1 MIDPV
6 TGQPVQL
13 TAVPTAHAVHA
24 VQQQQLNAV
33 AAAQTPTVPAEVAMQ
48 EEEGKP
54 APHEAVIRSYADQV
68 IMSNHKALV
77 SQAQPMFTLASMA
90 SSVPQ
95 AGVPIQTGAMVVNNP
110 AAAAHTQLQLQAQ
123 LQQQVQA
130 AQAAQQQLQAAQ
142 LQQLQMQ
149 AMGWGVH
156 PQLTYAQP
164 GIQQFLAH
172 QQMLQAQSQ
181 PQYVQLPN
189 GQLVVAAQQPQI
201 LLQRFAR
208 PM

>member
-1 MIDPV
+1 M
-6 TGQPVQL
+6 
-13 TAVPTAHAVHA
+13 
-24 VQQQQLNAV
+24 NAV
-33 AAAQTPTVPAEVAMQ
+33 AAAQTPTTPADTVTQ
-48 EEEGKP
+48 EDEGKP

-95 AGVPIQTGAMVVNNP
+95 AGVPIQAGAVVVNNP
-110 AAAAHTQLQLQAQ
+110 AAAQLQLQAQ
-123 LQQQVQA
+123 LQQVQA
-130 AQAAQQQLQAAQ
+130 AQAAQLQAAQ

-156 PQLTYAQP
+156 PQLAYTQP
-164 GIQQFLAH
+164 GLQQILAQ

-189 GQLVVAAQQPQI
+189 GQVVVAAQQPQI
-201 LLQRFAR
+201 LVPRFAR